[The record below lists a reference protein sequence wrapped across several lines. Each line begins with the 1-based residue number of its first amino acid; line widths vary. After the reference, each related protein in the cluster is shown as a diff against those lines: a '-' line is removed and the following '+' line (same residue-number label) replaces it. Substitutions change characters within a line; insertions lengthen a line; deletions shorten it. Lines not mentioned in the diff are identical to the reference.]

1 MNRSRE
7 TLGKSVHEGLISRTV
22 NRTVSGMSTAF
33 ARYLTETKTP
43 QSKIAKAL
51 GVREAT
57 VSAWKAGGRPRLH
70 LALALERMTDGAV
83 PVSSWVEDQ
92 EGAA

>member
-1 MNRSRE
+1 
-7 TLGKSVHEGLISRTV
+7 
-22 NRTVSGMSTAF
+22 MSTAF
-33 ARYLTETKTP
+33 ARYLTETKTT